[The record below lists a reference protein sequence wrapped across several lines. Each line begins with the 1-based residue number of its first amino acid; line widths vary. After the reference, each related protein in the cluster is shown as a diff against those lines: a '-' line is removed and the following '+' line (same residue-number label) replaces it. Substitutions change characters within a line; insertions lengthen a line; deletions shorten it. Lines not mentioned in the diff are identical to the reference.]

1 MKISKSPFAV
11 ILATCLLFGL
21 NASGQDKLEDFDA
34 GETVTGEKVD
44 FEKLKGR
51 VVAIEYWGPR

>member
-1 MKISKSPFAV
+1 MNFQTSLFAAFAAALSLG
-11 ILATCLLFGL
+11 IT
-21 NASGQDKLEDFDA
+21 NAGAQNLKDWKA
-34 GETVTGEKVD
+34 GTTVTGDEVD